1 MDDHDF
7 MNFTAGL
14 KAYQTPLPCSPF
26 SIRLSKQPMSSVLKV
41 VMDDYDLVTCTAG
54 LELKRNFGIV
64 FQFST
69 EGIVH
74 PTSK

>member
-1 MDDHDF
+1 MSPV
-7 MNFTAGL
+7 L
-14 KAYQTPLPCSPF
+14 KA
-26 SIRLSKQPMSSVLKV
+26 

-54 LELKRNFGIV
+54 MEFIRSFGIV

>member
-1 MDDHDF
+1 MTF
-7 MNFTAGL
+7 
-14 KAYQTPLPCSPF
+14 SPF
-26 SIRLSKQPMSSVLKV
+26 SIRLSKQPMSPVLKAF
-41 VMDDYDLVTCTAG
+41 MDDYDLVTCTAG
-54 LELKRNFGIV
+54 MEFIRSFGIV